1 LKKSFFRP
9 SFAAKGWDNNDDNST
24 DDDIDDDNDD
34 MLDIL
39 TDGEHNM
46 TTINLLRKN
55 SLEWCQWQ
63 MQMGNNVTRMTE
75 TQFMLANQ
83 SRTSLKRLENCE
95 TVLIA
100 LDNHN
105 EAAKR
110 GNILGLDDELLTVGE
125 LSGEKGK
132 KSENRGLS
140 RFGSQLRVFLRIVK
154 GENVGFNNSDDS
166 DDSDDS
172 VDDDDDRDD
181 SESWK
186 EDFQSVLNL
195 IEAQCVESA
204 PSAS

>member
-1 LKKSFFRP
+1 MKKSFFRP

-125 LSGEKGK
+125 VSGEKGK
-132 KSENRGLS
+132 KSGNRGLS